1 MLGAEKRALLRHW
14 RGILGHGGAC
24 RAKRSGG
31 GKGLASGQA
40 HHAPRNGINQAVIQA
55 GTELEAEPLPNVLCP
70 WLLDGR
76 ITSRAFNAKRGIFA
90 NALPFPRRVHGNAR
104 RRRVTPENQ
113 PIRQITR
120 GAIQPLAFVIHLAA
134 NIARR

>member
-1 MLGAEKRALLRHW
+1 MLGAEKRALRRW
-14 RGILGHGGAC
+14 RRGILGDGGAC

-40 HHAPRNGINQAVIQA
+40 HHAPRNGISWPGIQPNNA
-55 GTELEAEPLPNVLCP
+55 LEAEPLPPALRP
-70 WLLDGR
+70 RLLDGR
-76 ITSRAFNAKRGIFA
+76 IPSRTLNPKRGIFA